1 MDALI
6 TAVLTVVFAVLAL
19 LLNPL
24 TILVV
29 ACVNPVLASGL
40 LVVSLACGLIGALT
54 GVFAGVLSKW
64 IS

>member
-29 ACVNPVLASGL
+29 ACVNPILASGL
-40 LVVSLACGLIGALT
+40 LVVALACGLIGALT
-54 GVFAGVLSKW
+54 GVFAGVLAKW

>member
-29 ACVNPVLASGL
+29 AYVNPVLTSGL
-40 LVVSLACGLIGALT
+40 LVVALACGLIGALT
-54 GVFAGVLSKW
+54 GVFSGVLTKW